1 MQIKVCSRDKN
12 LENMNIVPGTKLSV
26 NDNFN
31 GYKVIQKLVSNEQF
45 SFYYFPVR
53 LSNMFLNIFLL
64 ETVIPLLHF
73 SCLNNS

>member
-31 GYKVIQKLVSNEQF
+31 GYKVIQKLVSNE
-45 SFYYFPVR
+45 
-53 LSNMFLNIFLL
+53 
-64 ETVIPLLHF
+64 
-73 SCLNNS
+73 